1 MSSRARVKRLTGIKS
16 DLDAVTK
23 PGSTHHL
30 CNGISTVKGQRGT
43 GSRKDEHITIQ
54 RRLSRKTWPKALR
67 TSDWAGGSRTMT
79 LIKPSQ
85 CKSVLEMTVNIEWPR
100 QSLDLRNL
108 NMSVHWLSPSNL
120 TQLERICRTSPD
132 D

>member
-1 MSSRARVKRLTGIKS
+1 MKRLTGIKS

-43 GSRKDEHITIQ
+43 GRRKDEHITIQ

-67 TSDWAGGSRTMT
+67 TSDWAGGSRDNDPHQA
-79 LIKPSQ
+79 KPMQ
-85 CKSVLEMTVNIEWPR
+85 KCFRDDCEYRVAQTEPR
-100 QSLDLRNL
+100 FEKPEHVCPLAVPIQ
-108 NMSVHWLSPSNL
+108 
-120 TQLERICRTSPD
+120 PD
-132 D
+132 TA